1 MKKRLRVYRM
11 NDCDWWIG
19 TSFESTTKAY
29 LAHISPP
36 YRKDALCEPRMLRR
50 DELLKLI
57 YADEDNGH
65 CTFAKQLEVETLR
78 GGKFPRYFASTE
90 M

>member
-1 MKKRLRVYRM
+1 
-11 NDCDWWIG
+11 
-19 TSFESTTKAY
+19 
-29 LAHISPP
+29 
-36 YRKDALCEPRMLRR
+36 MLRR